1 MERKITVVSSLGKT
15 EWIQIEDMAESEI
28 SAIFKIFLAK
38 VLDI

>member
-1 MERKITVVSSLGKT
+1 MERKITVVSVLGKT
-15 EWIQIEDMAESEI
+15 EGLRMVDMAESEI